1 MFNAILL
8 ISGVQALVHG
18 TNCYTSDLAGIIYSV
33 IGGAALGWYN
43 MRVNDEHRN

>member
-8 ISGVQALVHG
+8 ISGVQAIVQAQIV
-18 TNCYTSDLAGIIYSV
+18 TSDLAGIIYSV